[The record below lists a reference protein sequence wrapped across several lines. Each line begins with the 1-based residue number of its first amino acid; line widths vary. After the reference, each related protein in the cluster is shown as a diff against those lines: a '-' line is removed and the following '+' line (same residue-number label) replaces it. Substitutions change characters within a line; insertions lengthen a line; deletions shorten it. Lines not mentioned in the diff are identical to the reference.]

1 MGASTTCFRD
11 RGPHRLCLSFSS
23 TPSLPQGEKPG
34 SWARGKLGGSVC
46 DQGNGYSSGK
56 WLSSLPSFPLSLVP
70 PWTPTLTRLLFSS
83 FIMWLSSSSPFVL
96 LAAFKKN
103 VSMRFLLISFTLIN
117 LQPSSSCSIGFPTQ
131 PDPLV
136 TVKTLLPILVC
147 LLSPC
152 HP

>member
-96 LAAFKKN
+96 LAAFKKKRLN
-103 VSMRFLLISFTLIN
+103 EISIDILYPHQPAALFFLLHW
-117 LQPSSSCSIGFPTQ
+117 
-131 PDPLV
+131 
-136 TVKTLLPILVC
+136 
-147 LLSPC
+147 LSYPA
-152 HP
+152 